1 MLLER
6 VTAEATHSWLVVIS
20 RLLSY
25 APTIDCYPDI
35 PVHRGSELVM
45 DQGYGIL
52 LVPPGS
58 QSLSFSISP
67 SRGSFTDPPL
77 DRQTPWSNAER
88 VLCPCDPVTR
98 AAQCLLSHLPD
109 DINSSSLS
117 RRALCAEENLKKQ
130 KKPQAQLPFFGHYS
144 RTFPK
149 WELWS
154 F

>member
-98 AAQCLLSHLPD
+98 AAQCLLSHLPG

-130 KKPQAQLPFFGHYS
+130 K
-144 RTFPK
+144 
-149 WELWS
+149 
-154 F
+154 

>member
-52 LVPPGS
+52 LVPPLGASLFPS
-58 QSLSFSISP
+58 QFLLP
-67 SRGSFTDPPL
+67 
-77 DRQTPWSNAER
+77 E
-88 VLCPCDPVTR
+88 
-98 AAQCLLSHLPD
+98 AASQIHP
-109 DINSSSLS
+109 
-117 RRALCAEENLKKQ
+117 
-130 KKPQAQLPFFGHYS
+130 
-144 RTFPK
+144 
-149 WELWS
+149 
-154 F
+154 